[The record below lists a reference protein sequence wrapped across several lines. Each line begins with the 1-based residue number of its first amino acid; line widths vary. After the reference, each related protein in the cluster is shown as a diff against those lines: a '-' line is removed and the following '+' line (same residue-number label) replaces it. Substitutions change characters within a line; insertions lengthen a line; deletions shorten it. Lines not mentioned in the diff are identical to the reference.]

1 MDLHK
6 EYQRLEGLFA
16 KIDNTELCLHA
27 EGWYCNEFEEF
38 EYECH
43 YCDKCGIGKI
53 YEESAALMR
62 ECVSHGMYGQ
72 AVRLFALMLNT
83 RVFVRTAQY
92 CFLDLKELIAGKLV
106 TENLDELYN
115 YACYAVYC
123 TAKKEQRVQAVYQV
137 MVRTTYDF
145 SFSDNSKYL
154 NFSELPGLPPL
165 ADMPEFWVSW
175 LEFLRKE
182 ARQGNDKAGQMLQS
196 SFFTCKQVDEII
208 KQARIEK
215 TEPIFSNRYLD
226 EKEYLDLYLKAMN
239 LIPGSDYGKM
249 IAVGEEAL
257 GWEEH
262 RQSSKCSQ
270 IAFRIAHAA
279 ACAGDEKKAG
289 NFYELAFFLDMI
301 PENYL
306 AAYRMSPQP
315 ELFCRHASER
325 IKNLPKELREDN
337 CGQWIGGG
345 WNRFTSLGRVYTKEN
360 RIVLLFLNGEIKLFA
375 EYYSDALQICRNEI
389 GREGEEKKI
398 TEFALLSLLLI
409 QERTWKEGCRFMAGF
424 LVKTLG
430 WYGWDFL
437 NLERQ
442 AGKGEDANAMF
453 FRECFQHWKDRQL
466 LQEEDRQQY
475 VSFLENWLD
484 AYIEMAVKNF
494 SPNYKLLA
502 AVIAAFGEVKES
514 MGEADGK
521 QKAFARYQDRF
532 CECMNQ
538 KNPVQENQEAREKDG
553 TEWFPHRQEDGAVL
567 HKTAFAVWMKYFGMQ
582 SLCEG

>member
-1 MDLHK
+1 
-6 EYQRLEGLFA
+6 
-16 KIDNTELCLHA
+16 
-27 EGWYCNEFEEF
+27 
-38 EYECH
+38 
-43 YCDKCGIGKI
+43 
-53 YEESAALMR
+53 
-62 ECVSHGMYGQ
+62 
-72 AVRLFALMLNT
+72 
-83 RVFVRTAQY
+83 
-92 CFLDLKELIAGKLV
+92 
-106 TENLDELYN
+106 
-115 YACYAVYC
+115 
-123 TAKKEQRVQAVYQV
+123 
-137 MVRTTYDF
+137 
-145 SFSDNSKYL
+145 
-154 NFSELPGLPPL
+154 
-165 ADMPEFWVSW
+165 
-175 LEFLRKE
+175 
-182 ARQGNDKAGQMLQS
+182 
-196 SFFTCKQVDEII
+196 
-208 KQARIEK
+208 
-215 TEPIFSNRYLD
+215 
-226 EKEYLDLYLKAMN
+226 
-239 LIPGSDYGKM
+239 
-249 IAVGEEAL
+249 
-257 GWEEH
+257 
-262 RQSSKCSQ
+262 
-270 IAFRIAHAA
+270 
-279 ACAGDEKKAG
+279 
-289 NFYELAFFLDMI
+289 MI

-325 IKNLPKELREDN
+325 IKNLPKELCEDN

-360 RIVLLFLNGEIKLFA
+360 HIVLLFLNGEIKLFA

-409 QERTWKEGCRFMAGF
+409 QERTWKEGCRFMADF

-475 VSFLENWLD
+475 VSFLENWMD

-532 CECMNQ
+532 CECMNR

-553 TEWFPHRQEDGAVL
+553 TEWLPHRQEDGAVL
-567 HKTAFAVWMKYFGMQ
+567 HKKAFAVWMKYFGMQ

>member
-1 MDLHK
+1 M
-6 EYQRLEGLFA
+6 
-16 KIDNTELCLHA
+16 
-27 EGWYCNEFEEF
+27 
-38 EYECH
+38 
-43 YCDKCGIGKI
+43 
-53 YEESAALMR
+53 
-62 ECVSHGMYGQ
+62 
-72 AVRLFALMLNT
+72 
-83 RVFVRTAQY
+83 
-92 CFLDLKELIAGKLV
+92 
-106 TENLDELYN
+106 
-115 YACYAVYC
+115 
-123 TAKKEQRVQAVYQV
+123 

-215 TEPIFSNRYLD
+215 TELIFSNRYLD

-289 NFYELAFFLDMI
+289 HFCELAFFLDMI

-398 TEFALLSLLLI
+398 TEFALLSLLLF
-409 QERTWKEGCRFMAGF
+409 QERTWKEGCRFMADF

-442 AGKGEDANAMF
+442 AGKREDANAMF
-453 FRECFQHWKDRQL
+453 FRECFQHWKDRQKL
-466 LQEEDRQQY
+466 LEEDRQQY

-532 CECMNQ
+532 CECMNR

-553 TEWFPHRQEDGAVL
+553 TEWLPHRQEDGAVL
-567 HKTAFAVWMKYFGMQ
+567 HKKAFAVWMKYFGMQ